1 MRLDG
6 LNPYNT
12 LPERSN
18 RTVNSAAQVD
28 AARAT
33 AVEQA
38 TTVSA
43 SRSLT
48 TRTVNATSANAEY
61 IPARREAQQPVYG
74 YSNQALASY
83 ESTARMTFEGDS
95 ESSVFGI
102 DLFA

>member
-6 LNPYNT
+6 LNSYNT
-12 LPERSN
+12 LPERSS
-18 RTVNSAAQVD
+18 RTVTSAAQVD

-38 TTVSA
+38 ATVSA

-61 IPARREAQQPVYG
+61 IPARREIQQPVYG
-74 YSNQALASY
+74 HSNQALASY
-83 ESTARMTFEGDS
+83 EATARMTFEGDS
-95 ESSVFGI
+95 AGSVFGI

>member
-1 MRLDG
+1 VRLDG
-6 LNPYNT
+6 LNPYTT

-18 RTVNSAAQVD
+18 RVASSAAPVD

-33 AVEQA
+33 AAEQA

-48 TRTVNATSANAEY
+48 TRTVNAASANAEY
-61 IPARREAQQPVYG
+61 IPARREIQQPVYG
-74 YSNQALASY
+74 RSNQALASY
-83 ESTARMTFEGDS
+83 EATASIPVDGDS
-95 ESSVFGI
+95 DSVFGI